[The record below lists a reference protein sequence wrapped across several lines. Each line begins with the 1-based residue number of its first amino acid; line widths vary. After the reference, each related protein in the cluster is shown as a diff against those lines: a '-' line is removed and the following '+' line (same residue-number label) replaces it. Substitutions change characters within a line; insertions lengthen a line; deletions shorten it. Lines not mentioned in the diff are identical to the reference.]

1 MLLDWLAVETL
12 AYIEKTF
19 SAQHSL
25 PHDRLLFYG
34 GNRQFVVSPVR
45 VTAATDQVART
56 GHSYMTINGP
66 PGDRAHSRNPKAFVP
81 LQPVDISRE
90 PGRRYYRRIL
100 HAVLTVYVRLAD
112 QRLAVW

>member
-34 GNRQFVVSPVR
+34 GNRQFVVSLVR

-56 GHSYMTINGP
+56 GHSLYDNQRTP
-66 PGDRAHSRNPKAFVP
+66 RRQSPLEKPKS
-81 LQPVDISRE
+81 LGTTTTR
-90 PGRRYYRRIL
+90 
-100 HAVLTVYVRLAD
+100 
-112 QRLAVW
+112 

>member
-45 VTAATDQVART
+45 VTADTDQVART
-56 GHSYMTINGP
+56 GHSYMT
-66 PGDRAHSRNPKAFVP
+66 SRGAPATEPTRETQKPSYHYNP
-81 LQPVDISRE
+81 
-90 PGRRYYRRIL
+90 
-100 HAVLTVYVRLAD
+100 LT
-112 QRLAVW
+112 